1 MASSARKRVPDEELL
16 EEKKDDGDLEGS
28 RMPFLAHLVEL
39 KGRVTKAAFFFL
51 GAFGVCFWFAK
62 DIFTFLKQP
71 LIDVWDV
78 KKLGPFNVSF
88 AGLTEPFWVEMSLAL
103 WAGVFLASPFIFYQ
117 IWKFIAPGLYK
128 KERRMATLFAVFSA
142 VLFIAGALFCY
153 QFVLHNLYK
162 FLISYGAADTKPVIM
177 MEAYLDL
184 TRDMMLAFGAVFE
197 LPLLIFFL
205 ALVGLVTHRS
215 LWKFNRWFI
224 VIAFIVGA
232 ILTPS
237 PDVVSQIMM
246 ATPMVALYNL
256 SIIAAW
262 RVTLKR
268 ERKAA
273 AQAAVDALR
282 AEEELAAANERKA
295 KKRAAKAAK
304 AKAEA
309 EALAATQL
317 PPGDDD
323 KKE

>member
-1 MASSARKRVPDEELL
+1 MASAARKRVPHEELL
-16 EEKKDDGDLEGS
+16 EEAPKNAADLEGS

-51 GAFGVCFWFAK
+51 GAFGVCFYFAQ

-71 LIDVWDV
+71 LWDVWPKDM
-78 KKLGPFNVSF
+78 GPPNVVFGS
-88 AGLTEPFWVEMSLAL
+88 LTEPFWVEMSLAL

-117 IWKFIAPGLYK
+117 LWKFIAPGLYK
-128 KERRMATLFAVFSA
+128 KERRLATLFAVCSA
-142 VLFIAGALFCY
+142 ILFIAGALFCY
-153 QFVLHNLYK
+153 QFVLHSLYK
-162 FLISYGAADTKPVIM
+162 FLVSYGTADTKPMIL
-177 MEAYLDL
+177 MESYLDL

-205 ALVGLVTHRS
+205 AIVGLVTHRS

-224 VIAFIVGA
+224 VIAFVVGA

-246 ATPMVALYNL
+246 ATPMIVLYNL
-256 SIIAAW
+256 SIIGAW

-273 AQAAVDALR
+273 AQAAIDR
-282 AEEELAAANERKA
+282 IREEEEEAARQVRKA

-309 EALAATQL
+309 EAAAAAEPKQL
-317 PPGDDD
+317 PD
-323 KKE
+323 KTED